1 METAAISLNSP
12 VSEIMTRDVYT
23 IEMGGAL
30 SEAQRIMTDH
40 HLRHLP
46 VVKDR
51 KLVGIL
57 SLTDIQRLSFS
68 NTFGEGELDADD
80 AIYGMLNIAQVMRNH
95 PNTVDIST
103 SIREVA
109 GILTKEEYHALPVVS
124 EDDLVGIVTTTDVIK
139 YLLKNCEENLPAQ

>member
-1 METAAISLNSP
+1 METTAISINSAI
-12 VSEIMTRDVYT
+12 SEIMTRDVFT
-23 IEMGGAL
+23 IEMEGAL
-30 SEAQRIMTDH
+30 SEAQKSMTDH

-80 AIYGMLNIAQVMRNH
+80 AIYGMLNIAQVMRKD
-95 PNTVDIST
+95 PNTVQLT
-103 SIREVA
+103 QSIREVA
-109 GILTKEEYHALPVVS
+109 EILTKEEYHALPVMS
-124 EDDLVGIVTTTDVIK
+124 GEDLVGIVTTTDIIK
-139 YLLKNCEENLPAQ
+139 LLLKSPE

>member
-1 METAAISLNSP
+1 MESAAISLNSA

-23 IEMGGAL
+23 IEMEGAL

-68 NTFGEGELDADD
+68 NTFGDGELDADD
-80 AIYGMLNIAQVMRNH
+80 TIYGMLKIAQVMRDH
-95 PNTVDIST
+95 PNSVDLST

-109 GILTKEEYHALPVVS
+109 STLTKEEYHALPVVS
-124 EDDLVGIVTTTDVIK
+124 GDDLVGIVTTTDVIK
-139 YLLKNCEENLPAQ
+139 YLLKNCEENS

>member
-1 METAAISLNSP
+1 METATISLNSA

-23 IEMGGAL
+23 IEMEGKL
-30 SEAQRIMTDH
+30 SEAQRVMTDH

-68 NTFGEGELDADD
+68 NTFGDGELDADD
-80 AIYGMLNIAQVMRNH
+80 AMYGMLNIAQVMRAH
-95 PNTVDIST
+95 PNTVELST
-103 SIREVA
+103 SIREMA
-109 GILTKEEYHALPVVS
+109 TILTKEEYHALPVVS
-124 EDDLVGIVTTTDVIK
+124 GEDLVGIVTTTDVIK
-139 YLLKNCEENLPAQ
+139 HLLKSAD

>member
-1 METAAISLNSP
+1 METTAISINSA
-12 VSEIMTRDVYT
+12 VSEIMTRDVFT
-23 IEMGGAL
+23 IEMEGPL
-30 SEAQRIMTDH
+30 SEAQKSMTDH

-80 AIYGMLNIAQVMRNH
+80 AIYGMLNIAQVMRRH
-95 PNTVDIST
+95 PNTVQMT
-103 SIREVA
+103 QSIREVA
-109 GILTKEEYHALPVVS
+109 VILTEEEYHALPVMS
-124 EDDLVGIVTTTDVIK
+124 GEDLVGIITTTDIIK
-139 YLLKNCEENLPAQ
+139 HLLKNPK

>member
-1 METAAISLNSP
+1 MEAAAVSLNSA

-23 IEMGGAL
+23 IEMEGAL

-40 HLRHLP
+40 HLRHIP

-68 NTFGEGELDADD
+68 NTFGDGELDADD
-80 AIYGMLNIAQVMRNH
+80 AIYGMLNIAQVMRTH
-95 PNTVDIST
+95 PNTVELST

-109 GILTKEEYHALPVVS
+109 TILTKEEYHALPVVS
-124 EDDLVGIVTTTDVIK
+124 RDDLVGIVTTTDVIK
-139 YLLKNCEENLPAQ
+139 HLLKSAD